1 SSFTCAGCL
10 VSSADTDA
18 DDKCSPDR
26 SASSRRSCA
35 PVQTSRCAAASRNC
49 HLICITISFQP
60 GQGARD
66 RTAVR
71 VLDERRRRGLWW
83 SRISQL
89 SEYLFFPGG
98 SAVITRT

>member
-1 SSFTCAGCL
+1 VHSSAVHNAARVSSFTCAGCL

-71 VLDERRRRGLWW
+71 VSMNVADG
-83 SRISQL
+83 
-89 SEYLFFPGG
+89 
-98 SAVITRT
+98 VT